1 MTTMLSGPE
10 HLHVP
15 CAGTGVCFGLDQDW
29 FPGLWQRKA
38 GCGPCTGAN
47 ILLYLSR
54 SGRLELPIQI
64 TDQGSFV
71 SLMERSWEYLTPGV
85 MGLNSPFMMQKGLDA
100 FFESLGSPLK
110 TRAMEIP
117 GDTDRRPDPRLAEDF
132 IRKGLSLDSP
142 VAFLNLSNGDIPGL
156 ESWHWVTIV
165 GLSGTGEEAVMNI
178 YDNGKRLDVNL
189 RRWLKTTKRD
199 GGFVYVDIA

>member
-29 FPGLWQRKA
+29 FPGFWQRKA

-54 SGRLELPIQI
+54 SGRLELPMQI

-71 SLMERSWEYLTPGV
+71 SLMERSWEYITPGV
-85 MGLNSPFMMQKGLDA
+85 MGLNSPFMM
-100 FFESLGSPLK
+100 
-110 TRAMEIP
+110 EIP
-117 GDTDRRPDPRLAEDF
+117 GDTARRPDPRLAEDF
-132 IRKGLSLDSP
+132 IRKGLNLDSP

-189 RRWLKTTKRD
+189 RRWLKTTKRG